1 METVYTLIGLSVGI
15 PILLIVFVVLLIPF
29 IICGVIYIR
38 KYKKVS
44 HAYSRLRQTRA
55 NNFMFTHDGMDDDD
69 DEPPVSLEGDK
80 GAKVKYDLDDNFERT
95 GLDKPSD
102 A

>member
-1 METVYTLIGLSVGI
+1 M
-15 PILLIVFVVLLIPF
+15 FVLLLIPF
-29 IICGVIYIR
+29 VVCGVIYIR

-55 NNFMFTHDGMDDDD
+55 NNFMFTHDGMDDED
-69 DEPPVSLEGDK
+69 DEPPVSLAGEK
-80 GAKVKYDLDDNFERT
+80 GAKGGNVKYDLDDNFERT
-95 GLDKPSD
+95 GLDNPSD